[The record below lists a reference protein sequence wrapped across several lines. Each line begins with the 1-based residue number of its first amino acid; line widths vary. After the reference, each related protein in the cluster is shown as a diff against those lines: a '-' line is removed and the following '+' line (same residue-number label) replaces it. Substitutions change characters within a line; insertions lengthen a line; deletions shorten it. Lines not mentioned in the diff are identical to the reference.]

1 MQGGEVMDRTD
12 KRLKT
17 EELNI
22 VIKWLSKNEPKT
34 AMLQDGYGASFMG
47 QPLKMK
53 AMKELAGL

>member
-1 MQGGEVMDRTD
+1 MDRTD

-47 QPLKMK
+47 RPLKMK
-53 AMKELAGL
+53 AMKELADL

>member
-1 MQGGEVMDRTD
+1 MDRTD

-34 AMLQDGYGASFMG
+34 TMLQDGYGASFMG
-47 QPLKMK
+47 RPLKMK
-53 AMKELAGL
+53 AMKELADL